1 MSRVADALQK
11 KRQERGGVPDTSNE
25 LVLRTM
31 ADVPDEWQL
40 QGPAPVEQPAVT
52 KLVPPAPAAPPE
64 LRIAPPPPTPIA
76 SRRRETSTAP
86 PQDDEVVALARRV
99 FLGDDGQ
106 AARGRRAL
114 FAAVG
119 STSRSGSIAIG
130 LALTLARETSRAV
143 SLVDLNLEGAT
154 LHDALQLEASP
165 GLSDAVLQGMLA
177 DACTQE
183 ILSAPSLRFL
193 ASGSDAQ
200 GLRAS
205 LHESRSRNRIR
216 ALLGTFD
223 YVVAHAAA
231 ISTADLVALGGL
243 FDGVVLVLEAGK
255 GSPDDLRATAAALKE
270 ANVKVLGT
278 VVDSR

>member
-11 KRQERGGVPDTSNE
+11 KRKEAGGVPDTSNE

-52 KLVPPAPAAPPE
+52 KLVPPAPSAPPE
-64 LRIAPPPPTPIA
+64 LRIAPPPTPIA

-86 PQDDEVVALARRV
+86 PPDDEVVALARRV

-183 ILSAPSLRFL
+183 IPSAPSLRFL

-231 ISTADLVALGGL
+231 LSTADLVALGGL
-243 FDGVVLVLEAGK
+243 FDGVVLVRETGK
-255 GSPDDLRATAAALKE
+255 GSPDDARATAAALKE

>member
-11 KRQERGGVPDTSNE
+11 KRTERGGVADTSNE

-40 QGPAPVEQPAVT
+40 QGSAPAEQPAVT
-52 KLVPPAPAAPPE
+52 KPVPPAPAAPPE
-64 LRIAPPPPTPIA
+64 LRIAPPPTPIA
-76 SRRRETSTAP
+76 SRRRETATTP
-86 PQDDEVVALARRV
+86 PQDDDVVALARRV

-119 STSRSGSIAIG
+119 STNRSGSIAIG
-130 LALTLARETSRAV
+130 LALTLARETSRV
-143 SLVDLNLEGAT
+143 VGLVDLNLEGAT
-154 LHDALQLEASP
+154 LHESLQLEASP
-165 GLSDAVLQGMLA
+165 GMSDAVLQGMLA

-205 LHESRSRNRIR
+205 LLESRSRNRIR

-231 ISTADLVALGGL
+231 LSTADLVALGGL

-270 ANVKVLGT
+270 ANVRVLGT

>member
-11 KRQERGGVPDTSNE
+11 KRKEGGGVPNTSNE

-40 QGPAPVEQPAVT
+40 QGSAPVPQPAVT
-52 KLVPPAPAAPPE
+52 KIAAAPPAAPPE
-64 LRIAPPPPTPIA
+64 LRIAPPPTPIA
-76 SRRRETSTAP
+76 SRRHETATAP
-86 PQDDEVVALARRV
+86 AQDDEVVALARRV

-106 AARGRRAL
+106 AGRGRRAL

-119 STSRSGSIAIG
+119 PTSRSGSIAIG
-130 LALTLARETSRAV
+130 LALTLARETSRPV

-154 LHDALQLEASP
+154 LHESLQLDASP
-165 GLSDAVLQGMLA
+165 GMSDAVLQGMLA
-177 DACTQE
+177 AACTQE
-183 ILSAPSLRFL
+183 ILSAPSFRFL

-205 LHESRSRNRIR
+205 IHETRSRNRIR
-216 ALLGTFD
+216 ALLGAFD

-231 ISTADLVALGGL
+231 MSTADLVTLGGL

-255 GSPDDLRATAAALKE
+255 GSPGDLRATAAALKE
-270 ANVKVLGT
+270 ANVRVLGT

>member
-40 QGPAPVEQPAVT
+40 QGSAPVAQPAVA
-52 KLVPPAPAAPPE
+52 KPSAPAPAAPPE
-64 LRIAPPPPTPIA
+64 LRIAPPPTPIA
-76 SRRRETSTAP
+76 SRRRENATAP

-143 SLVDLNLEGAT
+143 SLVDLNLEGTT
-154 LHDALQLEASP
+154 LHESLQLEASP
-165 GLSDAVLQGMLA
+165 GISDAVLQGMLA

-205 LHESRSRNRIR
+205 LHESRSRNSIR

-231 ISTADLVALGGL
+231 LSTADLVALGGL

>member
-40 QGPAPVEQPAVT
+40 QGPAPVEQTAVT
-52 KLVPPAPAAPPE
+52 KLVPAAPAGPPE
-64 LRIAPPPPTPIA
+64 LRIAPPPTPIA

-231 ISTADLVALGGL
+231 MSTADLVALGGL

>member
-11 KRQERGGVPDTSNE
+11 KRKERGGVPDTSNE

-40 QGPAPVEQPAVT
+40 QGSAPVPQPAVT
-52 KLVPPAPAAPPE
+52 RIEATAPAGGPE
-64 LRIAPPPPTPIA
+64 LRIAPPPTPIA
-76 SRRRETSTAP
+76 SRRLEVATAP
-86 PQDDEVVALARRV
+86 PQDDEVVAFARRV

-106 AARGRRAL
+106 AGRGRRAL
-114 FAAVG
+114 FAPVG
-119 STSRSGSIAIG
+119 PNSRSGSIAIG
-130 LALTLARETSRAV
+130 LALRLARETSRPV
-143 SLVDLNLEGAT
+143 SLVDLNLEGTT
-154 LHDALQLEASP
+154 LHEGLQLEPSP
-165 GLSDAVLQGMLA
+165 GISDAVLQGMLA

-216 ALLGTFD
+216 ALLGIFD

-231 ISTADLVALGGL
+231 LSSTEMAALGGL

-255 GSPDDLRATAAALKE
+255 ASADDLRATTAALKE

>member
-1 MSRVADALQK
+1 MSRVADALLK
-11 KRQERGGVPDTSNE
+11 KRKELGGVPNTSNE

-40 QGPAPVEQPAVT
+40 QGSAPVTQPAVA
-52 KLVPPAPAAPPE
+52 KPSAPAPATPPE
-64 LRIAPPPPTPIA
+64 LRIAPPPTPIA
-76 SRRRETSTAP
+76 SRRRETATAP
-86 PQDDEVVALARRV
+86 PQDDDVVALARRV

-119 STSRSGSIAIG
+119 LTSRSGSIAIE
-130 LALTLARETSRAV
+130 LALTLARETSRPV

-154 LHDALQLEASP
+154 LHEGLQLEASP
-165 GLSDAVLQGMLA
+165 GMSDAVLQGMLA

-231 ISTADLVALGGL
+231 LSTADLVALGGL

>member
-11 KRQERGGVPDTSNE
+11 KRKEAGGVPDTSNE

-64 LRIAPPPPTPIA
+64 LRIAPPPTPIA

-86 PQDDEVVALARRV
+86 PPDDEVVALARRV

-119 STSRSGSIAIG
+119 STTRSGSIAIG

-165 GLSDAVLQGMLA
+165 GLSDAVLQGMLP

-231 ISTADLVALGGL
+231 LSTADLVALGGL

>member
-11 KRQERGGVPDTSNE
+11 KRKERGGVPDTSNE

-40 QGPAPVEQPAVT
+40 QGSAPVEQPAVT
-52 KLVPPAPAAPPE
+52 KLSRAAPAAPPE
-64 LRIAPPPPTPIA
+64 LRIAPPPTPIA
-76 SRRRETSTAP
+76 SRRREAATAP

-106 AARGRRAL
+106 AGRGRRAL

-119 STSRSGSIAIG
+119 PTSRSGSIAIG
-130 LALTLARETSRAV
+130 LALTLARETSRPV

-154 LHDALQLEASP
+154 LHESLQLEASP
-165 GLSDAVLQGMLA
+165 GMSDAVLQGMLA

-231 ISTADLVALGGL
+231 LSTADLVALGGL